1 MKLATTIIGCL
12 CLAGGAR
19 GKRGGEFNVQ
29 YLSLAED
36 GSVGQVAC
44 ENTGEV
50 ICSTAIL
57 AGDFEGTA
65 KVRFTQFDLNPF
77 TGLGAYSG
85 EIDLCVD
92 GVLNGGKQNLLRK
105 AGCTTGTLSNGSLAF
120 AGLTSDGQPVFAV
133 RSEVSTSGG
142 DGYFKKLECD
152 IVNTGSID
160 PSRAPYG
167 EVLDMAIT
175 CTFNPKI

>member
-77 TGLGAYSG
+77 TGNAIVANHLT
-85 EIDLCVD
+85 
-92 GVLNGGKQNLLRK
+92 
-105 AGCTTGTLSNGSLAF
+105 CTTGWYQA
-120 AGLTSDGQPVFAV
+120 
-133 RSEVSTSGG
+133 RYSTSKCFI
-142 DGYFKKLECD
+142 YAHRW
-152 IVNTGSID
+152 
-160 PSRAPYG
+160 RAVGAPRRRERAETRSMRMSVKCSTDLAPWQG
-167 EVLDMAIT
+167 VLMT
-175 CTFNPKI
+175 EH